1 MEFVYEEEK
10 YSLIKYINKYENLF
24 ILKAVTEFFGM
35 LGLRLG
41 YGVTSNKKLIENIKK
56 EGFVRIRVN
65 GENYEVTDEI
75 DLSKNKK
82 HNIEVVVDRIVIKD
96 GIESRLT
103 DSIET
108 AVKLSDG
115 LVIAQIIDG
124 EEILYST
131 KFACPEHGVGIE
143 ELSPRMFSFNAPFGA
158 CETCNGLGE
167 SKEVDPDLVIPN
179 KDLSIKQGA
188 IAAWGSVGVNDDT
201 YYSKMVQSLANH
213 FGVSIE
219 TPVKDLPEEF
229 VHELLYGTNNVMVQ
243 FIYES
248 KYGGRREY
256 QAYFEGVIPNLE
268 RQTQNTLEIKLKNI
282 WLKLHV
288 QSVREQGLKKKYY
301 QS

>member
-1 MEFVYEEEK
+1 
-10 YSLIKYINKYENLF
+10 
-24 ILKAVTEFFGM
+24 
-35 LGLRLG
+35 
-41 YGVTSNKKLIENIKK
+41 
-56 EGFVRIRVN
+56 
-65 GENYEVTDEI
+65 
-75 DLSKNKK
+75 
-82 HNIEVVVDRIVIKD
+82 
-96 GIESRLT
+96 
-103 DSIET
+103 
-108 AVKLSDG
+108 
-115 LVIAQIIDG
+115 
-124 EEILYST
+124 
-131 KFACPEHGVGIE
+131 
-143 ELSPRMFSFNAPFGA
+143 MFSFNAPFGA

-256 QAYFEGVIPNLE
+256 QSLFW
-268 RQTQNTLEIKLKNI
+268 RC
-282 WLKLHV
+282 
-288 QSVREQGLKKKYY
+288 YY
-301 QS
+301 QI